1 MKRLIATSPAVLGGI
16 AAVTLVA
23 GAGAAIAAWRV
34 QSDEV
39 VLTAE
44 TATLS
49 PGNKPSVTAAGKPAP
64 SPGSP
69 TRSASAR
76 STAIA
81 SCGTTW
87 AAPRNSRT
95 AAARRTWPR
104 ILGDTGVPTGS
115 WRYTVVPVKGGWTGP
130 ESAKS
135 DAVIVAA
142 DGKAVVVP
150 DPAVAKTAGPAAG
163 PAVVAIG
170 DPATPGDPA
179 ASLPPDSPPAWTLQP
194 GADGVLGTDDTL
206 TYAGGSPIDPN
217 AIVNGWNG
225 AARPVAVVAKAG
237 QQPVLTVD
245 DGTTRVFGPLAVPG
259 TTVPADVTFAATLAA
274 VQGRIVVTL
283 GAVQVAPAPD
293 EAATAPTEVP
303 TTAPAETPG
312 TPSTGTP
319 GTETADPSEPAGT
332 PSTTE
337 SAGGA
342 GDGAGDGQPAGGD
355 QPPAG
360 GDTGG
365 PVGDGGTED
374 EPAAPAT
381 PTGVTDASPTAEVTP
396 STAGGDAA
404 VVLVAA

>member
-1 MKRLIATSPAVLGGI
+1 VKRLIATSPAVLGGI

-49 PGNKPSVTAAGKPAP
+49 PGNKPSVTAAGNLVTVSWKPNTFGERKVD
-64 SPGSP
+64 SY
-69 TRSASAR
+69 
-76 STAIA
+76 
-81 SCGTTW
+81 
-87 AAPRNSRT
+87 
-95 AAARRTWPR
+95 R
-104 ILGDTGVPTGS
+104 ILRYDLGGAAQQPHGSCEENVAKESCGDTGVPTGS

-194 GADGVLGTDDTL
+194 GGDGVLGTDDTL
-206 TYAGGSPIDPN
+206 TYAGGAPIDPN
-217 AIVNGWNG
+217 TIVNGWNG
-225 AARPVAVVAKAG
+225 ATRAVTVVAKAG
-237 QQPVLTVD
+237 RQPVLTVD
-245 DGTTRVFGPLAVPG
+245 DGTTRVFGPLAVPES
-259 TTVPADVTFAATLAA
+259 TVPADVTFAATLAA

-283 GAVQVAPAPD
+283 GKVQVAPAPD

-319 GTETADPSEPAGT
+319 GTETTDPSEPAST

-337 SAGGA
+337 SA

-365 PVGDGGTED
+365 PAGGGGTED

-381 PTGVTDASPTAEVTP
+381 PAGVTDPPPTAEVTP
-396 STAGGDAA
+396 STAGGDPA
-404 VVLVAA
+404 VLLVAA